1 MRHKSQT
8 ELLHPAQNGGNVDTK
23 HLVEG
28 SKVLLP
34 VFVRGALFSCGDGH
48 AAQGDGEVCGSA
60 IETHMLVKARLT
72 VIKPGAG
79 GLQPS
84 APLLQY
90 LTPGKEVG

>member
-1 MRHKSQT
+1 M
-8 ELLHPAQNGGNVDTK
+8 
-23 HLVEG
+23 
-28 SKVLLP
+28 LLP

-90 LTPGKEVG
+90 LTPGKEVVSCHDIAGIWVASF

>member
-48 AAQGDGEVCGSA
+48 AAQGDGEVVS
-60 IETHMLVKARLT
+60 ESARLFT
-72 VIKPGAG
+72 LHLDTSLANAKAVA
-79 GLQPS
+79 
-84 APLLQY
+84 A
-90 LTPGKEVG
+90 